1 MARQRSRKTS
11 EGHKAAPEQA
21 PPKSQPEREAESDNE
36 SVDAM
41 EQDEDEE
48 ALNRLVLGDNADFM
62 TQLERDIG
70 GGDGADFE
78 EEPEEMDV
86 VEEEEEDNLETI
98 DDAEV
103 RLLSRSSP
111 RTRADVL

>member
-11 EGHKAAPEQA
+11 EGRKAAPEQT
-21 PPKSQPEREAESDNE
+21 PPKFQAEPEAESDNE

-48 ALNRLVLGDNADFM
+48 ALNRLVLGDDADFM

-70 GGDGADFE
+70 GGDGADFGE
-78 EEPEEMDV
+78 EADEMDV
-86 VEEEEEDNLETI
+86 VDEEEEDNLENVA
-98 DDAEV
+98 DAEV
-103 RLLSRSSP
+103 QLFLAPFPANSC
-111 RTRADVL
+111 